1 MMEPTPHHLHDSLER
16 RRQRLAALDAEI
28 ARLTEERDRLRREK
42 AILEDGWVLVAG
54 DLEAPTPAPAGPPEL
69 ALAEP
74 AALTSTDVPIE
85 GVEADSLRPSLNET
99 QRQVR
104 LLPAP
109 EAPARPAETIAAS
122 CLDAIHQAGRA
133 LAVSELLAALATKG
147 RPTTASSV
155 ERTLRKLR
163 QQGALVRTDDGRW
176 EASGPTPPP
185 PRGGGRAPMGQT
197 LWQLAERVLA
207 AAGTDLPARQLHH
220 QIVSSGRYVGYASF
234 MATLRHAVKQP
245 HTRLVVRPGRPLTL
259 GLSRE
264 PKTPR
269 PEAEE
274 AEGPSPETIRH
285 NPSAVAAWEVL
296 WAANRP
302 MPWQEIAAKTG
313 PGIYSKS
320 VKAVL
325 YSQLYRHVF
334 EMVEVGVFGL
344 RVWPNEAARLQA
356 HGVTGGD
363 HGR

>member
-1 MMEPTPHHLHDSLER
+1 MIEPTPHHLHDSLER
-16 RRQRLAALDAEI
+16 RHQRLAALDAEI

-42 AILEDGWVLVAG
+42 QILEDGWVIVAG
-54 DLEAPTPAPAGPPEL
+54 DLEDSGPPAAAAARDVPPPTDAGEMFIDVPVKEVAIGPTP
-69 ALAEP
+69 EP
-74 AALTSTDVPIE
+74 
-85 GVEADSLRPSLNET
+85 
-99 QRQVR
+99 
-104 LLPAP
+104 
-109 EAPARPAETIAAS
+109 PAETLAHS
-122 CLDAIHQAGRA
+122 CLAAMLQAGHGLYA
-133 LAVSELLAALATKG
+133 WEILAALAAKG
-147 RPTTASSV
+147 RATTLASV

-220 QIVSSGRYVGYASF
+220 QIVSSGRHVGYASF